1 MLKIQPMRPS
11 FPGARRIAG
20 VGSRGRGW
28 HAFPRN
34 MAAPGATAS
43 QQLFAL
49 MDANN
54 FYVSCERV
62 FNPVL
67 ENRPVVVLSNN
78 DGCAIARSNEVKA
91 RLTGLSNEMA
101 RDAPSLGGSG
111 APALQFP

>member
-1 MLKIQPMRPS
+1 
-11 FPGARRIAG
+11 
-20 VGSRGRGW
+20 
-28 HAFPRN
+28 

-67 ENRPVVVLSNN
+67 ENRP
-78 DGCAIARSNEVKA
+78 R
-91 RLTGLSNEMA
+91 
-101 RDAPSLGGSG
+101 GG
-111 APALQFP
+111 PLEQ